1 MANTNTDTPK
11 SLPELL
17 KAQNTLRNKLE
28 YDLGIDS
35 NQMLAK
41 SLLGAAADTIKR
53 NSDAYR
59 QHLEKVY
66 REESKQN
73 PDLKEDQFKT
83 SAEFD
88 VIMNHLSD
96 FVKENSNSSVF
107 ERSDKLKIMD
117 YIQKSIKK
125 ADIDEKEKKELL
137 KQYEYASKS
146 IKNVTGIFDKAS
158 NLFSRTLINSI
169 TFITSVFSDLPPA
182 WGWLLA
188 KGGDALSNMLEKRK
202 TKQERMVSL
211 EYDIDEEKRN
221 RQAALDEAKNEGEK
235 EEEPEKPKPEKP
247 KSNFAESKMERIQ
260 DTSGSL
266 LDKAPTGSESDPFF
280 VKITDKSLFKKEEKD
295 KNPILAALAGILGGF
310 ADKITG
316 ALGKLGALLG
326 LAKDGKLAG
335 TAAKTAKDLLDGKD
349 VPDKEGKKG
358 KTNNK
363 TSKVQ
368 RAVGKAKNLA
378 KGAALLGGTLG
389 GGAALGYGLYELS
402 KWSQEHYQKLMEDAK
417 AKGVDVDK
425 IQTETNRLGSVDPA
439 DPFAALEY
447 LKGQELNVGKFE
459 QKKNPEDGVVNES
472 KDSSRAS
479 VGTQI
484 DAATQARINANEEKR
499 AQQIQLNQSNN
510 STVINNY
517 NKTTNQNNAR
527 IVQVTNPQAQLVHGS
542 R

>member
-1 MANTNTDTPK
+1 MANTNNTDTPK

-17 KAQNTLRNKLE
+17 AAQKTLRNKLE

-35 NQMLAK
+35 NQMIAK
-41 SLLGAAADTIKR
+41 SLLGTAADTIKK

-73 PDLKEDQFKT
+73 PDLKEEQFKT

-117 YIQKSIKK
+117 YIQTSIKK
-125 ADIDEKEKKELL
+125 ADIDKKEKEELL

-146 IKNVTGIFDKAS
+146 IRNVTGIFDKAS
-158 NLFSRTLINSI
+158 SLFSRTLINSI

-211 EYDIDEEKRN
+211 EYDIDEEKMN
-221 RQAALDEAKNEGEK
+221 RQAALDEAKGEGKKNEEL
-235 EEEPEKPKPEKP
+235 EKPKPEKP
-247 KSNFAESKMERIQ
+247 KSNFAETKMERIQ

-335 TAAKTAKDLLDGKD
+335 TAAKTAKELLDGKD
-349 VPDKEGKKG
+349 KPKPDAPDGPDKKG
-358 KTNNK
+358 K
-363 TSKVQ
+363 SKVQ
-368 RAVGKAKNLA
+368 RTNKPSVGKTAANAAKTVLKA
-378 KGAALLGGTLG
+378 ALPVMAAGAALKAGNDVVTEKLRENDEKLKEH
-389 GGAALGYGLYELS
+389 GYNPDDF
-402 KWSQEHYQKLMEDAK
+402 KLDPDMSPEDW
-417 AKGVDVDK
+417 
-425 IQTETNRLGSVDPA
+425 
-439 DPFAALEY
+439 ALEQW
-447 LKGQELNVGKFE
+447 KKSEAKRTKFSE
-459 QKKNPEDGVVNES
+459 QKNPENGTVAEA
-472 KDSSRAS
+472 KDSSRAP
-479 VGTQI
+479 VGTQV

>member
-235 EEEPEKPKPEKP
+235 EEEPEKSKPEKP

-349 VPDKEGKKG
+349 IPDKEGKNGKKG
-358 KTNNK
+358 AKANEKSVFKRLASGVKT
-363 TSKVQ
+363 
-368 RAVGKAKNLA
+368 AA
-378 KGAALLGGTLG
+378 KGAMFLGGAVG

-402 KWSQEHYQKLMEDAK
+402 KLSQEKYNKATEDLRK
-417 AKGVDVDK
+417 HGYDVDK
-425 IQTETNRLGSVDPA
+425 MQQDAIDRED
-439 DPFAALEY
+439 DMFAGLEH
-447 LKGQELNVGKFE
+447 LKGQDLNVGKFE